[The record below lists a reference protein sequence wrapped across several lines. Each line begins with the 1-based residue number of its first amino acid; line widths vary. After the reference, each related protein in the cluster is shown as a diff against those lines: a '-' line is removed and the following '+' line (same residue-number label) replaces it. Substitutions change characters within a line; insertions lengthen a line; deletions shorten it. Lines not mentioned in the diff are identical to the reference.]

1 MGSNWRWRSQVGIWS
16 SVTFVNWL
24 HSLPERTRSGQSDT
38 SRYAIDG
45 CHHWKPGHENAR
57 KFGMQRCPHIG
68 IAAQQHV
75 DMLLVVWVSSL
86 HLCPVQEWFWHEAL
100 VCGCLITRE
109 KNTENASGSG
119 QAQGTFLAYP
129 FFHMVQQSLWE
140 QRSLHRAPSRRLP
153 LFPTTWAISSIE
165 VPFTAGLAPRG
176 ISLAQAEHFTNS
188 FWIEEWNSTC
198 HDHHGSVIL

>member
-1 MGSNWRWRSQVGIWS
+1 MVASGFGIFKLMVCPVIVSRIGSSLCHTKEDKLFDPKNWETYIRGCPFCMGSNWRWRSQVGIWS

-24 HSLPERTRSGQSDT
+24 HSSRARTRSGQSDT

-45 CHHWKPGHENAR
+45 CHHWKPGHESAR

-100 VCGCLITRE
+100 VT
-109 KNTENASGSG
+109 
-119 QAQGTFLAYP
+119 
-129 FFHMVQQSLWE
+129 SL
-140 QRSLHRAPSRRLP
+140 RL
-153 LFPTTWAISSIE
+153 F
-165 VPFTAGLAPRG
+165 
-176 ISLAQAEHFTNS
+176 
-188 FWIEEWNSTC
+188 
-198 HDHHGSVIL
+198 DH